1 LLRAAVP
8 GCSDERR
15 EGDRPPLGMRRA
27 WRTGDLRPL
36 ADPGIRGMAIAR
48 FMALLGGSALP
59 TALAF
64 GVLALEGGSATALGL
79 VMAVASLGQVVFLIP
94 GGVVADRWSRKRV
107 LVLSEATT
115 GLSLL
120 ALGLIY
126 ASGHASVATMALL
139 AGVAGA
145 AGGFFYPAATGFV
158 PEMSPPAELQATNA
172 ILRMTANV
180 ARIAGT
186 AAAGI
191 IVAFLGAGWA
201 VVTSGVLALGATVVL
216 VRLKP
221 RFSAP
226 HATASNPFVDLAEGW
241 REFIARRWVVA
252 IVVAGAVSS
261 FGSAAFFGVLG
272 PLRMEESG
280 GASEWAL
287 ITAALALGLLVGA
300 AAALRIHPRRP
311 LVVAVT
317 ALGLYSLPMFALA
330 IPTPLAVAVA
340 AAFVA
345 GVSLDIFAVLWDT
358 ALQQRVP
365 REALSRVSSF
375 DWLGTFALSP
385 IALGVA
391 GPVVLALGL
400 SNVLWGAALL
410 AAMAPLALLEPEV
423 RGIVTRS
430 R

>member
-1 LLRAAVP
+1 
-8 GCSDERR
+8 
-15 EGDRPPLGMRRA
+15 
-27 WRTGDLRPL
+27 
-36 ADPGIRGMAIAR
+36 MAIAR
-48 FMALLGGSALP
+48 FLALLGSSALP

-64 GVLALEGGSATALGL
+64 GVLALEGGSAAALGL
-79 VMAVASLGQVVFLIP
+79 VMAVATLGQVAFLIP

-107 LVLSEATT
+107 LVLAEAISGAT
-115 GLSLL
+115 LL

-126 ASGHASVATMALL
+126 VSGSASVTLMAIL
-139 AGVAGA
+139 AGAAGA

-158 PEMSPPAELQATNA
+158 PEISPPAELQATNA
-172 ILRMTANV
+172 ILKMTANV

-191 IVAFLGAGWA
+191 IVAFVGAGWA
-201 VVTSGVLALGATVVL
+201 IVASGVLAVGATVVL
-216 VRLKP
+216 LRLRP
-221 RFSAP
+221 RFTAP
-226 HATASNPFVDLAEGW
+226 RTIASNPFADLVEGW
-241 REFIARRWVVA
+241 REFVSRRWVVA
-252 IVVAGAVSS
+252 IVLVGAVSS

-272 PLRMEESG
+272 PLRMEVSG

-287 ITAALALGLLVGA
+287 ITAALACGLLVGA
-300 AAALRIHPRRP
+300 AAALRIRPRRP

-330 IPTPLAVAVA
+330 MPTSLAVVVA

-345 GVSLDIFAVLWDT
+345 GVSLDIFAVLWET

-391 GPVVLALGL
+391 GPLVITFGL
-400 SNVLWGAALL
+400 NSVLWGAALL
-410 AAMAPLALLEPEV
+410 TALAPLALLEPEV
-423 RGIVTRS
+423 RGYVARS
-430 R
+430 H

>member
-1 LLRAAVP
+1 MRQAWSAA
-8 GCSDERR
+8 
-15 EGDRPPLGMRRA
+15 
-27 WRTGDLRPL
+27 DLRPL

-48 FMALLGGSALP
+48 FLALLGGSVLP

-64 GVLALEGGSATALGL
+64 GVLALEDGSAAALGL
-79 VMAVASLGQVVFLIP
+79 VMACATLGQVAFLIP

-107 LVLSEATT
+107 LVLSEVISGATV
-115 GLSLL
+115 LSL
-120 ALGLIY
+120 GLFY
-126 ASGHASVATMALL
+126 VSGNVSVTLMAIL
-139 AGVAGA
+139 AGIAGA
-145 AGGFFYPAATGFV
+145 AGGFFYPALTGFV

-201 VVTSGVLALGATVVL
+201 IVTSGILALGATLVL

-221 RFSAP
+221 RFSASG
-226 HATASNPFVDLAEGW
+226 ATASNPFADLAQGW
-241 REFIARRWVVA
+241 REFISRRWVVA
-252 IVVAGAVSS
+252 IVVVGAVSS
-261 FGSAAFFGVLG
+261 FGSGAFFGVLG
-272 PLRMEESG
+272 PLTMAETG

-287 ITAALALGLLVGA
+287 INTGLAIGLLVGA

-311 LVVAVT
+311 LVVAVI
-317 ALGLYSLPMFALA
+317 ALGLYSLPVFALA
-330 IPTPLAVAVA
+330 IPASLAVVVV

-345 GVSLDIFAVLWDT
+345 GACLDIFAVLWET
-358 ALQQRVP
+358 ALQQGVP
-365 REALSRVSSF
+365 RDALSRVSSF

-391 GPVVLALGL
+391 GPLVLTFGL
-400 SNVLWGAALL
+400 SAVLWGAALL
-410 AAMAPLALLEPEV
+410 TAMASLALLVPEV
-423 RGIVTRS
+423 RRYVTPGLQGAATQEAS
-430 R
+430 

>member
-1 LLRAAVP
+1 
-8 GCSDERR
+8 
-15 EGDRPPLGMRRA
+15 
-27 WRTGDLRPL
+27 
-36 ADPGIRGMAIAR
+36 MAIAR
-48 FMALLGGSALP
+48 FLALLGGGALP

-64 GVLALEGGSATALGL
+64 GVLSLEGGSAAALGL
-79 VMAVASLGQVVFLIP
+79 VMACAALGQVAFLIP

-107 LVLSEATT
+107 LVLSEAISGAT
-115 GLSLL
+115 LL

-126 ASGHASVATMALL
+126 VSGNASVSLMALL

-145 AGGFFYPAATGFV
+145 AGGFFYPAVTGFV
-158 PEMSPPAELQATNA
+158 PEMSPPAELQSTNA
-172 ILRMTANV
+172 ILKMTSNV

-201 VVTSGVLALGATVVL
+201 IITSGVLALGATVVL
-216 VRLKP
+216 VRLNP
-221 RFSAP
+221 RFRAP
-226 HATASNPFVDLAEGW
+226 RTTASNPFADLAEGW
-241 REFIARRWVVA
+241 REFISRRWVVA
-252 IVVAGAVSS
+252 IVVVGAVSS

-287 ITAALALGLLVGA
+287 ITAALACGLLVGA

-330 IPTPLAVAVA
+330 IPVNLAFVVA
-340 AAFVA
+340 AAFIA
-345 GVSLDIFAVLWDT
+345 GVCLDIFAVLWET

-365 REALSRVSSF
+365 RAALSRVSSF

-385 IALGVA
+385 VALGVA
-391 GPVVLALGL
+391 GPLVMVFGL
-400 SNVLWGAALL
+400 SSILWGAALL
-410 AAMAPLALLEPEV
+410 TALAPLALLVPEV
-423 RGIVTRS
+423 RAYVTRS
-430 R
+430 D

>member
-1 LLRAAVP
+1 MS
-8 GCSDERR
+8 G
-15 EGDRPPLGMRRA
+15 A
-27 WRTGDLRPL
+27 WRSETLRPL

-48 FMALLGGSALP
+48 FMAVLGGSALP

-64 GVLALEGGSATALGL
+64 GVLALEGGSAGELGL
-79 VMAVASLGQVVFLIP
+79 VMAVATLGQVVFLIP

-107 LVLSEATT
+107 LVLSEAIT
-115 GLSLL
+115 GATLL
-120 ALGLIY
+120 ALGVITV
-126 ASGHASVATMALL
+126 SGNASVALMAVL
-139 AGVAGA
+139 AGAAGA

-158 PEMSPPAELQATNA
+158 PEVSPPAELQGTNA

-191 IVAFLGAGWA
+191 IVALVGAGWA
-201 VVTSGVLALGATVVL
+201 VVTSGVLALGATAVL
-216 VRLKP
+216 AGLTP
-221 RFSAP
+221 RFRVP
-226 HATASNPFVDLAEGW
+226 NVTASNPFGDLVEGW
-241 REFIARRWVVA
+241 REFVSRGWVVA
-252 IVVAGAVSS
+252 IVSAGAVSS
-261 FGSAAFFGVLG
+261 FGSAAFVGVLG
-272 PLRMEESG
+272 PLRLEESG
-280 GASEWAL
+280 GAAEWAL
-287 ITAALALGLLVGA
+287 ITAALACGLLVGA
-300 AAALRIHPRRP
+300 AAALRIRPRRP

-317 ALGLYSLPMFALA
+317 ALGLYSLPVFALA
-330 IPTPLAVAVA
+330 IPTPLAVVVA

-345 GVSLDIFAVLWDT
+345 GVSLDIFAILWET

-385 IALGVA
+385 VALGVA
-391 GPVVLALGL
+391 GPLVLAFGL

-410 AAMAPLALLEPEV
+410 TALAPLALLEPQV
-423 RGIVTRS
+423 RGYVTRS